1 MRFTIRPV
9 SALDAEALWE
19 IYAPYTLTPLTYEYP
34 APGLEE
40 FARRIAR
47 VSDIYPYLVC
57 EADGLPAGYAYAHR
71 YRERASYDWDAEL
84 SIYLSSS
91 AQGRGIGRALYTA
104 LFSLLRVQGFVNV
117 YGCVAAPNPPSEHLH
132 AAMGMELV
140 FTDRRTAWKL
150 GEWRDLAYYKLR
162 LSEPEGA
169 PDPIRP
175 FPQLPGELVRGLCG
189 AAAELIRSD

>member
-34 APGLEE
+34 APDLEE

-57 EADGLPAGYAYAHR
+57 EADGLPVGYAYAHR

-84 SIYLSSS
+84 SIYLSPS

-117 YGCVAAPNPPSEHLH
+117 YGCVAAPQPSQRAFARGPWAWSWCSPTAAPPGSWANGETSPITSSASRSPREHP
-132 AAMGMELV
+132 
-140 FTDRRTAWKL
+140 T
-150 GEWRDLAYYKLR
+150 
-162 LSEPEGA
+162 P
-169 PDPIRP
+169 
-175 FPQLPGELVRGLCG
+175 
-189 AAAELIRSD
+189 

>member
-34 APGLEE
+34 APDLEE

-57 EADGLPAGYAYAHR
+57 EADGLPVGYAYAHR

-84 SIYLSSS
+84 SIYLSPS

-132 AAMGMELV
+132 AAHGHGAGVHRPPHRLEAGRMERPRLLQAPPLGARGS
-140 FTDRRTAWKL
+140 TRPHKALPTAA
-150 GEWRDLAYYKLR
+150 R
-162 LSEPEGA
+162 
-169 PDPIRP
+169 
-175 FPQLPGELVRGLCG
+175 
-189 AAAELIRSD
+189 